1 MRRVGAL
8 ASVVAAALFAC
19 SSPDDSAGPATS
31 GGSGG
36 ASGGAGGTTPGAA
49 GGGAAGATLEVV
61 PAVFTEAN
69 APLTPITDGAAIPL
83 ALPPQGG
90 HVLFVGA
97 LMRNLPTT
105 TIKIVGRLIDPTTG
119 QLVAQ
124 DARTVVVQPVEGEP
138 GRVQTDNRT
147 YSQQANITVCPDY
160 APRAIDGQPY
170 DLEIEVTPLY
180 VNAAVP
186 VTVRRSVVPTCGAGA
201 DNAACTCECS
211 AGYTLGKCPLKD

>member
-1 MRRVGAL
+1 MRRAGTLASAL
-8 ASVVAAALFAC
+8 AVALLAC
-19 SSPDDSAGPATS
+19 SSPDDSTGPAS
-31 GGSGG
+31 AGGNGG
-36 ASGGAGGTTPGAA
+36 AGGGAGGTTTGT

-69 APLTPITDGAAIPL
+69 APLKPISDGDAIPL

-124 DARTVVVQPVEGEP
+124 DARTVVVQPVDGEP

-160 APRAIDGQPY
+160 APRAIDGQLY

-186 VTVRRSVVPTCGAGA
+186 VTVKRSVVPTCSAGA

>member
-1 MRRVGAL
+1 MKRAGVVV
-8 ASVVAAALFAC
+8 SVVVATLVAC
-19 SSPDDSAGPATS
+19 SPDDSAGPAST
-31 GGSGG
+31 GGNGG
-36 ASGGAGGTTPGAA
+36 TGGGGAGGTTAGTG
-49 GGGAAGATLEVV
+49 GGGASSTTLEVV

-69 APLTPITDGAAIPL
+69 APLSPITDGDAIPL

-124 DARTVVVQPVEGEP
+124 DARTVVVQPVDGEP

-186 VTVRRSVVPTCGAGA
+186 VTVKRSVVPTCSAGA